1 MKFVWTVAWRLMREG
16 RFQSLL
22 ILAGV
27 TIGVAVVV
35 YITAVVN
42 GLQAN
47 IIEKTLSTQA
57 HIVLKPRED
66 RNRRLIDLP
75 ARELMTEIET
85 RTQRENTIDDWERRR
100 QVATGIAGI
109 RTSAAIASGP
119 GFATKGGVRKSVSLI
134 GVELE
139 DYQRIVP
146 LEAKL
151 QAGKVQLPQGTVLI
165 GNELARELGIRPGGR
180 IRLVAA
186 TGVAESYTVSGILDF
201 GIKDLSRRWVL
212 MPLRAAQSLLGYRLD
227 VTEIYLQTD
236 DLFEADRLAALAA
249 ARTGLD
255 ADSWQA
261 SNSQLVTAL
270 RSQTASTWM
279 IKIFVTLA
287 VALGIASVQVVSVVQ
302 KRPEIGILRAMGTPA
317 SRIRAIFLV
326 QGGLYGLVGSLLGT
340 SLGAVSGGDHAIAVH
355 CHGAD
360 CHRGRRAVSLAAGPT
375 GCGAGSGG
383 GHPWLMS
390 CVCQMS
396 ANPTAVARRPESR
409 CCTALTWHWPR
420 VSFPP

>member
-236 DLFEADRLAALAA
+236 DLFQADRLAALAA

-340 SLGAVSGGDHAIAVH
+340 SLGAVLSLGFSQLARNSDGSALFPVVITPWLFVFTALIATVV
-355 CHGAD
+355 GVLSAYLPA
-360 CHRGRRAVSLAAGPT
+360 RRAAALDPVEAIRG
-375 GCGAGSGG
+375 
-383 GHPWLMS
+383 
-390 CVCQMS
+390 
-396 ANPTAVARRPESR
+396 
-409 CCTALTWHWPR
+409 
-420 VSFPP
+420 

>member
-340 SLGAVSGGDHAIAVH
+340 SLGAVLSLGFSQLARNSDGSALFPVVITPSLFIVTALIATVV
-355 CHGAD
+355 GVLSAWLPA
-360 CHRGRRAVSLAAGPT
+360 RRAAALDPVEAIRG
-375 GCGAGSGG
+375 
-383 GHPWLMS
+383 
-390 CVCQMS
+390 
-396 ANPTAVARRPESR
+396 
-409 CCTALTWHWPR
+409 
-420 VSFPP
+420 

>member
-236 DLFEADRLAALAA
+236 DLFQADRLAALAA

-340 SLGAVSGGDHAIAVH
+340 SLGAVLSLGFSQLARNSDGSALFPVVITPSLFIVTALIATVV
-355 CHGAD
+355 GVLSAWLPA
-360 CHRGRRAVSLAAGPT
+360 RRAAALDPVEAIRG
-375 GCGAGSGG
+375 
-383 GHPWLMS
+383 
-390 CVCQMS
+390 
-396 ANPTAVARRPESR
+396 
-409 CCTALTWHWPR
+409 
-420 VSFPP
+420 

>member
-100 QVATGIAGI
+100 QVATSIAGI

-236 DLFEADRLAALAA
+236 DLFQADRLAALAA

-340 SLGAVSGGDHAIAVH
+340 SLGAVLSLGFSQLARNSDGSALFPVVITPSLFIVTALIATVV
-355 CHGAD
+355 GVLSAWLPA
-360 CHRGRRAVSLAAGPT
+360 RRAAALDPVEAIRG
-375 GCGAGSGG
+375 
-383 GHPWLMS
+383 
-390 CVCQMS
+390 
-396 ANPTAVARRPESR
+396 
-409 CCTALTWHWPR
+409 
-420 VSFPP
+420 

>member
-75 ARELMTEIET
+75 DQELMTEIET

-100 QVATGIAGI
+100 QAAAGIAGI
-109 RTSAAIASGP
+109 RASAAIASGP

-151 QAGKVQLPQGTVLI
+151 RAGKVQLPQGTVLI

-201 GIKDLSRRWVL
+201 GIKDLSTRWIL

-236 DLFEADRLAALAA
+236 DLFDADRLAALAA
-249 ARTGLD
+249 ARTRLD

-340 SLGAVSGGDHAIAVH
+340 SLGAVLSLGFSQLARNSDGSALFPVVITPSLFIVTALIATVV
-355 CHGAD
+355 GVLSAWLPA
-360 CHRGRRAVSLAAGPT
+360 RRAAALDPVEAIRG
-375 GCGAGSGG
+375 
-383 GHPWLMS
+383 
-390 CVCQMS
+390 
-396 ANPTAVARRPESR
+396 
-409 CCTALTWHWPR
+409 
-420 VSFPP
+420 

>member
-75 ARELMTEIET
+75 ARELMTEIEI

-212 MPLRAAQSLLGYRLD
+212 MPLRDAQNLLGYRLD
-227 VTEIYLQTD
+227 ITEIYVRTD
-236 DLFEADRLAALAA
+236 QLFEAETLAGQLSAS
-249 ARTGLD
+249 TGLT

-261 SNSQLVTAL
+261 SNGQLVTAL
-270 RSQTASTWM
+270 KSQRASSTM
-279 IKIFVTLA
+279 IRVFVTFA
-287 VALGIASVQVVSVVQ
+287 VALGIASVLVVSVVQ
-302 KRPEIGILRAMGTPA
+302 RQREIGILRAMGTPA
-317 SRIRAIFLV
+317 WRILGVFLL
-326 QGGLYGLVGSLLGT
+326 QGGIVGLVGALFGT
-340 SLGAVSGGDHAIAVH
+340 GLGAGLALGFTQIARTEDGGPLFPVVLDSELFI
-355 CHGAD
+355 
-360 CHRGRRAVSLAAGPT
+360 S
-375 GCGAGSGG
+375 
-383 GHPWLMS
+383 
-390 CVCQMS
+390 
-396 ANPTAVARRPESR
+396 
-409 CCTALTWHWPR
+409 TALIAFVVGLLSALMPALR
-420 VSFPP
+420 AARLDPVEAIRG

>member
-100 QVATGIAGI
+100 QVATSIAGI

-340 SLGAVSGGDHAIAVH
+340 SLGAVLSLGFSQLARNSDGSALFPVVITPSLFIVTALIATVV
-355 CHGAD
+355 GVLSAYLPA
-360 CHRGRRAVSLAAGPT
+360 RRAAALDPVEAIRG
-375 GCGAGSGG
+375 
-383 GHPWLMS
+383 
-390 CVCQMS
+390 
-396 ANPTAVARRPESR
+396 
-409 CCTALTWHWPR
+409 
-420 VSFPP
+420 

>member
-100 QVATGIAGI
+100 QVATSIAGI

-340 SLGAVSGGDHAIAVH
+340 SLGAVLSLGFSQLARNSDGSALFPVVITPSLFIVTALIATVV
-355 CHGAD
+355 GVLSAWLPA
-360 CHRGRRAVSLAAGPT
+360 RRAAALDPVEAIRG
-375 GCGAGSGG
+375 
-383 GHPWLMS
+383 
-390 CVCQMS
+390 
-396 ANPTAVARRPESR
+396 
-409 CCTALTWHWPR
+409 
-420 VSFPP
+420 

>member
-201 GIKDLSRRWVL
+201 GIKDLSTRWIL

-236 DLFEADRLAALAA
+236 DLFDADRLAALAA
-249 ARTGLD
+249 ARTRLD

-340 SLGAVSGGDHAIAVH
+340 SLGAVLSLGFSQLARNSDGSALFPVVITPSLFIVTALIATVV
-355 CHGAD
+355 GVLSAWLPA
-360 CHRGRRAVSLAAGPT
+360 RRAAALDPVEAIRG
-375 GCGAGSGG
+375 
-383 GHPWLMS
+383 
-390 CVCQMS
+390 
-396 ANPTAVARRPESR
+396 
-409 CCTALTWHWPR
+409 
-420 VSFPP
+420 

>member
-1 MKFVWTVAWRLMREG
+1 MV
-16 RFQSLL
+16 
-22 ILAGV
+22 
-27 TIGVAVVV
+27 
-35 YITAVVN
+35 
-42 GLQAN
+42 
-47 IIEKTLSTQA
+47 
-57 HIVLKPRED
+57 
-66 RNRRLIDLP
+66 
-75 ARELMTEIET
+75 
-85 RTQRENTIDDWERRR
+85 
-100 QVATGIAGI
+100 
-109 RTSAAIASGP
+109 
-119 GFATKGGVRKSVSLI
+119 
-134 GVELE
+134 

-340 SLGAVSGGDHAIAVH
+340 SLGAVLSLGFSQLARNSDGSALFPVVITPSLFIVTALIATVV
-355 CHGAD
+355 GVLSAYLPA
-360 CHRGRRAVSLAAGPT
+360 RRAAALDPVEAIRG
-375 GCGAGSGG
+375 
-383 GHPWLMS
+383 
-390 CVCQMS
+390 
-396 ANPTAVARRPESR
+396 
-409 CCTALTWHWPR
+409 
-420 VSFPP
+420 

>member
-317 SRIRAIFLV
+317 SRIRTIFLV

-340 SLGAVSGGDHAIAVH
+340 SLGAVLSLGFSQLARNSDGSALFPVVITPSLFIVTALIATVV
-355 CHGAD
+355 GVLSAWLPA
-360 CHRGRRAVSLAAGPT
+360 RRAAALDPVEAIRG
-375 GCGAGSGG
+375 
-383 GHPWLMS
+383 
-390 CVCQMS
+390 
-396 ANPTAVARRPESR
+396 
-409 CCTALTWHWPR
+409 
-420 VSFPP
+420 

>member
-100 QVATGIAGI
+100 QVTTGIAGI

-340 SLGAVSGGDHAIAVH
+340 SLGAVLSLGFSQLARNSDGSALFPVVITPSLFIVTALIATVV
-355 CHGAD
+355 GVLSAWLPA
-360 CHRGRRAVSLAAGPT
+360 RRAAALDPVEAIRG
-375 GCGAGSGG
+375 
-383 GHPWLMS
+383 
-390 CVCQMS
+390 
-396 ANPTAVARRPESR
+396 
-409 CCTALTWHWPR
+409 
-420 VSFPP
+420 

>member
-212 MPLRAAQSLLGYRLD
+212 MPLRSAQSLLGYRLD

-340 SLGAVSGGDHAIAVH
+340 SLGAVLSLGFSQLARNSDGSALFPVVITPSLFIVTALIATVV
-355 CHGAD
+355 GVLSAYLPA
-360 CHRGRRAVSLAAGPT
+360 RRAAALDPVEAIRG
-375 GCGAGSGG
+375 
-383 GHPWLMS
+383 
-390 CVCQMS
+390 
-396 ANPTAVARRPESR
+396 
-409 CCTALTWHWPR
+409 
-420 VSFPP
+420 

>member
-340 SLGAVSGGDHAIAVH
+340 SLGAVLSLGFSQLARNSDGSALFPVVITPSLFIVTALIATVV
-355 CHGAD
+355 GVLSAYLPA
-360 CHRGRRAVSLAAGPT
+360 RRAAALDPVEAIRG
-375 GCGAGSGG
+375 
-383 GHPWLMS
+383 
-390 CVCQMS
+390 
-396 ANPTAVARRPESR
+396 
-409 CCTALTWHWPR
+409 
-420 VSFPP
+420 

>member
-279 IKIFVTLA
+279 I
-287 VALGIASVQVVSVVQ
+287 
-302 KRPEIGILRAMGTPA
+302 
-317 SRIRAIFLV
+317 
-326 QGGLYGLVGSLLGT
+326 
-340 SLGAVSGGDHAIAVH
+340 
-355 CHGAD
+355 
-360 CHRGRRAVSLAAGPT
+360 
-375 GCGAGSGG
+375 
-383 GHPWLMS
+383 
-390 CVCQMS
+390 
-396 ANPTAVARRPESR
+396 
-409 CCTALTWHWPR
+409 
-420 VSFPP
+420 